1 MSAATSAAGSRSPT
15 TSDGPYRPTAGK
27 RRRQRAARARATV
40 ATDGA
45 ETGTQHNLRQDSDSL
60 LDAVRE
66 IRDLER
72 TKRTQKL
79 SSPEF
84 HQTAEEI
91 TDKSRRVFDIARDE
105 EDEGDALDGPSDKTT
120 EDIGG

>member
-1 MSAATSAAGSRSPT
+1 MSAATSAAASRSPT
-15 TSDGPYRPTAGK
+15 TSGGRYRQTAGA
-27 RRRQRAARARATV
+27 RRTPRRARARATV

-45 ETGTQHNLRQDSDSL
+45 DTRTQHNLREDSDSL

-91 TDKSRRVFDIARDE
+91 TDKSRRVFHIARDE
-105 EDEGDALDGPSDKTT
+105 EAEGDALDGPSDKTT

>member
-1 MSAATSAAGSRSPT
+1 M
-15 TSDGPYRPTAGK
+15 
-27 RRRQRAARARATV
+27 

-45 ETGTQHNLRQDSDSL
+45 DTKPETNLRDDSDSL

-72 TKRTQKL
+72 AKRTQKL

-84 HQTAEEI
+84 HETAEEI

-105 EDEGDALDGPSDKTT
+105 EAEGNSLDGPSSKTT
-120 EDIGG
+120 EDIRR

>member
-1 MSAATSAAGSRSPT
+1 
-15 TSDGPYRPTAGK
+15 
-27 RRRQRAARARATV
+27 V
-40 ATDGA
+40 ATEGA
-45 ETGTQHNLRQDSDSL
+45 DTETQTNLREDSDSL

-72 TKRTQKL
+72 AKRTQKL

-105 EDEGDALDGPSDKTT
+105 EDQGNSLDGPSEKTT
-120 EDIGG
+120 EDVAG